1 MVIVSPVAG
10 LRPVDDLRLLTA
22 KGPMPAV
29 GRGGRFE
36 CRMAVG
42 TGAKVARGFCTWA
55 RSARQ
60 NGPRVKPRS
69 GCFSTD
75 GACRSVAGVLQGLAG
90 LELRLIRRRDGHRF
104 AGARVAAGRRLAL
117 ADREGAEA
125 DETDF
130 AALLQRGRDRVEN
143 GLDRLAGI
151 TLGQAARVSDGGDQV
166 LFVHA

>member
-1 MVIVSPVAG
+1 MIA
-10 LRPVDDLRLLTA
+10 T
-22 KGPMPAV
+22 
-29 GRGGRFE
+29 
-36 CRMAVG
+36 
-42 TGAKVARGFCTWA
+42 GFCT
-55 RSARQ
+55 SARRPMQ
-60 NGPRVKPRS
+60 NGPRWKPRP

-117 ADREGAEA
+117 ADRERPET

-130 AALLQRGRDRVEN
+130 AALLQRRGDHVEN
-143 GLDRLAGI
+143 GLDRLARVA
-151 TLGQAARVSDGGDQV
+151 LGEAARVSDGGDQV